1 MQTLSWQPP
10 PSTIF
15 GGGSSPKFISILSS
29 VRF

>member
-1 MQTLSWQPP
+1 MQMISWQPP

-15 GGGSSPKFISILSS
+15 GGGFSPKFISILPS